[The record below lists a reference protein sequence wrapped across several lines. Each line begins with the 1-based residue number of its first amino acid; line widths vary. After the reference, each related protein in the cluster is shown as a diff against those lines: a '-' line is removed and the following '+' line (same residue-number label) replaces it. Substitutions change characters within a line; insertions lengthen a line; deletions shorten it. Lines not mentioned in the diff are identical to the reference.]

1 MADILNN
8 FLSSVFPVALMFF
21 LGFWLARRS
30 IFTGDEATAIL
41 KLIARIAA
49 PAILVSIL
57 VSSDFGAADLQLV
70 GLYLLG
76 EVLLYATT
84 SLIGVFLFRLDFKNA
99 VLVGLAASF
108 SNHVMF
114 AYPIAQFAFPAE
126 MTLPV
131 RSIIAFDII
140 LFALSIVI
148 LDIHAGAGRGA
159 LAAVMRQARNPL
171 LVALVFGLA
180 VNLAPVTAPLA
191 LVRAAGFIADTAAP
205 CGLFAAGVLLAAPF
219 DRSHMRLAGFITG
232 MKILVHPLLAA
243 GLILWWGGYALEAAR
258 TSLLVAVSPVGIM
271 ALPFAS
277 RYGGERDAIALSILW
292 SFVLSVLA
300 IPVLLAL

>member
-1 MADILNN
+1 VADILNN

-21 LGFWLARRS
+21 LGFWLARRGV
-30 IFTGDEATAIL
+30 FDDAEATAIL

-57 VSSDFGAADLQLV
+57 VTSDFGAADLTLV

-76 EVLLYATT
+76 EVILYAVTA
-84 SLIGVFLFRLDFKNA
+84 LVGVWLFRLDFKNA
-99 VLVGLAASF
+99 ILVGIGASF

-114 AYPIAQFAFPAE
+114 AYPIAQFAFPPD

-140 LFALSIVI
+140 IFALSIVL
-148 LDIHAGAGRGA
+148 LDINAKAGRGVVS
-159 LAAVMRQARNPL
+159 AVMRQGRNPL
-171 LVALVFGLA
+171 LLALLFGLL
-180 VNLAPVTAPLA
+180 VNLAPVAAPLA
-191 LVRAAGFIADTAAP
+191 LVRGAGFIADTAAP
-205 CGLFAAGVLLAAPF
+205 CGLFAAGVLLAAPL
-219 DRSHMRLAGFITG
+219 DRSHIRLASYITG
-232 MKILVHPLLAA
+232 MKMLVHPLLAA
-243 GLILWWGGYALEAAR
+243 GLILWWGSYGLEAAR

-271 ALPFAS
+271 ALTFAS

>member
-21 LGFWLARRS
+21 LGFWLARRNV
-30 IFTGDEATAIL
+30 FTGDEATAIL

-57 VSSDFGAADLQLV
+57 ITSDFGAADLKLV
-70 GLYLLG
+70 ALYLLG
-76 EVLLYATT
+76 ELLVYVAT
-84 SLIGVFLFRLDFKNA
+84 SLIGVWLFKLDFKNA
-99 VLVGLAASF
+99 ILVGIGASF

-114 AYPIAQFAFPAE
+114 AYPIAQFAFPAD

-140 LFALSIVI
+140 IFALSIVL
-148 LDIHAGAGRGA
+148 LDIHAGAGRGVV
-159 LAAVMRQARNPL
+159 AAVLRQARNPL

-180 VNLAPVTAPLA
+180 VNLAPVEAPLA

-205 CGLFAAGVLLAAPF
+205 CGLFAAGVLLAAPL
-219 DRSHMRLAGFITG
+219 DRSCIRLAGYITG
-232 MKILVHPLLAA
+232 MKMLVHPLLAA
-243 GLILWWGGYALEAAR
+243 GLILWWGGYALEPAR
-258 TSLLVAVSPVGIM
+258 TSLLVAISPVGIM
-271 ALPFAS
+271 ALTFAS
-277 RYGGERDAIALSILW
+277 RYGGETDAIALSILW
-292 SFVLSVLA
+292 SFVISVLS

>member
-1 MADILNN
+1 LADILNN

-21 LGFWLARRS
+21 LGFWLARRNV
-30 IFTGDEATAIL
+30 FTGDEATAIL

-57 VSSDFGAADLQLV
+57 VTSDFGAADLKLV
-70 GLYLLG
+70 ALYLLG
-76 EVLLYATT
+76 EMLVYAAT
-84 SLIGVFLFRLDFKNA
+84 SLIGVWLFRLDFKNA
-99 VLVGLAASF
+99 ILVGIGASF

-140 LFALSIVI
+140 IFALSIVL

-159 LAAVMRQARNPL
+159 LAAVLRQARNPL
-171 LVALVFGLA
+171 LVALIFGLA
-180 VNLAPVTAPLA
+180 VNLAPVEAPLA
-191 LVRAAGFIADTAAP
+191 LVRAA
-205 CGLFAAGVLLAAPF
+205 GLFAAGVLLAAPL
-219 DRSHMRLAGFITG
+219 DRSRIRLAGYITG
-232 MKILVHPLLAA
+232 MKMLVHPLLAA
-243 GLILWWGGYALEAAR
+243 GLILWWGGYTLEPAR

-271 ALPFAS
+271 ALTFAS
-277 RYGGERDAIALSILW
+277 RYGGETDAIALSILW
-292 SFVLSVLA
+292 SFVISVLA

>member
-1 MADILNN
+1 LADILNN

-21 LGFWLARRS
+21 LGFWLARRGV
-30 IFTGDEATAIL
+30 FTGTEAEAIL
-41 KLIARIAA
+41 KFIARLAA

-57 VSSDFGAADLQLV
+57 VTSDFGAADLSLV

-76 EVLLYATT
+76 EVILYATT
-84 SLIGVFLFRLDFKNA
+84 ALIGVWLFRLDFKNA
-99 VLVGLAASF
+99 ILVGIGASF

-131 RSIIAFDII
+131 RGIIAFDII
-140 LFALSIVI
+140 IFALSIVL
-148 LDIHAGAGRGA
+148 LDINAGAGRGVA
-159 LAAVMRQARNPL
+159 AAVVRQARNPL
-171 LVALVFGLA
+171 LLALVFGLL
-180 VNLAPVTAPLA
+180 VNLAPVEPPLA
-191 LVRAAGFIADTAAP
+191 LVRGAGFIADTAAP

-219 DRSHMRLAGFITG
+219 DRSHMRLAGYITG
-232 MKILVHPLLAA
+232 MKMLVHPLLAA
-243 GLILWWGGYALEAAR
+243 GLILILGGYALDTAR
-258 TSLLVAVSPVGIM
+258 TPLLVAVSPVGIM
-271 ALPFAS
+271 ALTFAS
-277 RYGGERDAIALSILW
+277 RYGGEKDAIALSILW

>member
-1 MADILNN
+1 LAEILNN

-21 LGFWLARRS
+21 LGFWLARRGV
-30 IFTGDEATAIL
+30 FDGGEAAAIL
-41 KLIARIAA
+41 KFIARIAA

-57 VSSDFGAADLQLV
+57 VTSDFGAADLTLV

-76 EVLLYATT
+76 EVLLYVVTA
-84 SLIGVFLFRLDFKNA
+84 LIGVWLFRLDFKNA
-99 VLVGLAASF
+99 ILVGIAASF
-108 SNHVMF
+108 SNHVMY

-140 LFALSIVI
+140 IFALSIVL
-148 LDIHAGAGRGA
+148 LDVNAGAARGIGSA
-159 LAAVMRQARNPL
+159 LVRQLHNPL
-171 LVALVFGLA
+171 LLALIFGLA
-180 VNLAPVTAPLA
+180 VNLAPVTPPLA
-191 LVRAAGFIADTAAP
+191 LVRGAGFIADTAAP

-219 DRSHMRLAGFITG
+219 DRSHIRLAGFITG
-232 MKILVHPLLAA
+232 MKMLVHPLLAA
-243 GLILWWGGYALEAAR
+243 WLILLWGGYALEAAR

-271 ALPFAS
+271 ALTFAN
-277 RYGGERDAIALSILW
+277 RYGGETDSIALSILW

>member
-1 MADILNN
+1 LADILNN

-21 LGFWLARRS
+21 LGFWLARRN
-30 IFTGDEATAIL
+30 IFTGDEAAAIL

-57 VSSDFGAADLQLV
+57 VTSDFGAADLKLV

-84 SLIGVFLFRLDFKNA
+84 SLIGIFLFRLDFKNA
-99 VLVGLAASF
+99 ILVGLAASF

-114 AYPIAQFAFPAE
+114 AYPIAQFAFPVE

-131 RSIIAFDII
+131 RGIIAFDII

-148 LDIHAGAGRGA
+148 LDIHAGAGQGA

-191 LVRAAGFIADTAAP
+191 LVRTAGFIADTAAP
-205 CGLFAAGVLLAAPF
+205 CGLFAAGVLLAAPL

-271 ALPFAS
+271 ALTFAS
-277 RYGGERDAIALSILW
+277 RYGAGTDAIASSILW
-292 SFVLSVLA
+292 SFLLSVLA

>member
-1 MADILNN
+1 MDTKVDIIDYEECAAVKGSDI
-8 FLSSVFPVALMFF
+8 SSRTTKIRF
-21 LGFWLARRS
+21 
-30 IFTGDEATAIL
+30 DH
-41 KLIARIAA
+41 
-49 PAILVSIL
+49 
-57 VSSDFGAADLQLV
+57 FGAADLTLV

-76 EVLLYATT
+76 EVLLYVVTA
-84 SLIGVFLFRLDFKNA
+84 LIGVWLFRLDFKNA
-99 VLVGLAASF
+99 LLVGIAASF
-108 SNHVMF
+108 SNHVMY

-140 LFALSIVI
+140 IFALSIVL
-148 LDIHAGAGRGA
+148 LDVNAGAARGIGSA
-159 LAAVMRQARNPL
+159 LVRQLRNPL
-171 LVALVFGLA
+171 LLALIFGLA
-180 VNLAPVTAPLA
+180 VNLAPVTPPLA
-191 LVRAAGFIADTAAP
+191 LVRGAGFIADTAAP

-232 MKILVHPLLAA
+232 MKMLVHPLLAA
-243 GLILWWGGYALEAAR
+243 WLILLWGGYALEAAR

-271 ALPFAS
+271 ALTFAN
-277 RYGGERDAIALSILW
+277 RYGGETDSIALSILW

>member
-76 EVLLYATT
+76 ELLLYATT

-171 LVALVFGLA
+171 LVALGFGLA

-219 DRSHMRLAGFITG
+219 ERSHMRLAGFITG

-271 ALPFAS
+271 ALTFAS
-277 RYGGERDAIALSILW
+277 RYGGGTDAIALSILW
-292 SFVLSVLA
+292 SFLLSVLA

>member
-21 LGFWLARRS
+21 LGFWLARRGV
-30 IFTGDEATAIL
+30 FDDAEATAIL

-57 VSSDFGAADLQLV
+57 VTSDFGAADLTLV

-76 EVLLYATT
+76 EVILYAVTA
-84 SLIGVFLFRLDFKNA
+84 LIGVWLFRLDFKNA
-99 VLVGLAASF
+99 ILVGIGASF

-114 AYPIAQFAFPAE
+114 AYPIAQFAFPPD

-140 LFALSIVI
+140 IFALSIVL
-148 LDIHAGAGRGA
+148 LDVNSMAGRGVA
-159 LAAVMRQARNPL
+159 SAVMRQARNPL
-171 LVALVFGLA
+171 LLALLFGLV

-205 CGLFAAGVLLAAPF
+205 CGLFAAGVLLAAPL
-219 DRSHMRLAGFITG
+219 DRSHMRLAGYITG
-232 MKILVHPLLAA
+232 MKMLVHPLLAA
-243 GLILWWGGYALEAAR
+243 GLILWWGGYVLEAAR

-271 ALPFAS
+271 ALTFAS
-277 RYGGERDAIALSILW
+277 RYGGEKDAIALSILW
-292 SFVLSVLA
+292 SFLLSVLA

>member
-1 MADILNN
+1 LADILNN

-21 LGFWLARRS
+21 LGFWLARRG
-30 IFTGDEATAIL
+30 IFDGDEARAIL

-57 VSSDFGAADLQLV
+57 VTSDFGAADLTLV

-76 EVLLYATT
+76 EVLLYAATA
-84 SLIGVFLFRLDFKNA
+84 LIGIWLFKLDFKNA
-99 VLVGLAASF
+99 ILVGIGASF

-114 AYPIAQFAFPAE
+114 AYPIAQFAFPAD

-140 LFALSIVI
+140 IFALSIVL
-148 LDIHAGAGRGA
+148 LDVNAGAARGVV
-159 LAAVMRQARNPL
+159 AAVIRQARNPL
-171 LVALVFGLA
+171 LLALIFGLLI
-180 VNLAPVTAPLA
+180 NLAPVEAPLV
-191 LVRAAGFIADTAAP
+191 LVRGAGFIANTAAP

-219 DRSHMRLAGFITG
+219 DSSHMRLAGYITG
-232 MKILVHPLLAA
+232 MKMLVHPVLAA
-243 GLILWWGGYALEAAR
+243 GLILLWGGYTLEAAR

-271 ALPFAS
+271 ALTFAS
-277 RYGGERDAIALSILW
+277 RYGGETDAIALSILW

>member
-21 LGFWLARRS
+21 LGFWLARRGV
-30 IFTGDEATAIL
+30 FDEAEATAIL

-57 VSSDFGAADLQLV
+57 VTSDFDLTMV

-76 EVLLYATT
+76 EVILYAVTA
-84 SLIGVFLFRLDFKNA
+84 LIGVWLFRLDFKNA
-99 VLVGLAASF
+99 ILVGIGASF

-114 AYPIAQFAFPAE
+114 AYPIAQFAFPPD

-140 LFALSIVI
+140 IFALSIVL
-148 LDIHAGAGRGA
+148 LDVNAMAGRGVMS
-159 LAAVMRQARNPL
+159 AVMRQARNPL
-171 LVALVFGLA
+171 LLALVFGLL

-205 CGLFAAGVLLAAPF
+205 CGLFAAGVLLAAPL
-219 DRSHMRLAGFITG
+219 DRTHMRLAGYITG
-232 MKILVHPLLAA
+232 MKMLVHPLLAA

-271 ALPFAS
+271 ALTFAS

-300 IPVLLAL
+300 IPILLAL